1 MDSISTVDTAGLP
14 PTAEPMW
21 RLGHLGRH
29 LGRALQRFDA
39 RVLDLMT
46 ADVDA
51 PLALS
56 NLAARRQIGAAH
68 IHVMRHL
75 PLAGE
80 RLTVLAQRAD
90 MSKQAM
96 GDLLDQC
103 VAWGLVERKADHT
116 TAGRGGWCSPPWVA
130 SGWMPL
136 AAPWRRPSKS
146 SGRWWA
152 RTWPRWWCW
161 AWRPMP
167 RATDSV
173 RPDSRCPGKGKP

>member
-1 MDSISTVDTAGLP
+1 MDSSSTVEPAGLP

-103 VAWGLVERKADHT
+103 VAWGLVERKADPHDRRARRVVFT
-116 TAGRGGWCSPPWVA
+116 HLGRQWLDAFGRAVA
-130 SGWMPL
+130 Q
-136 AAPWRRPSKS
+136 AEQEF
-146 SGRWWA
+146 
-152 RTWPRWWCW
+152 
-161 AWRPMP
+161 
-167 RATDSV
+167 RALVGQDVATV
-173 RPDSRCPGKGKP
+173 VVLGLEAYAEGE